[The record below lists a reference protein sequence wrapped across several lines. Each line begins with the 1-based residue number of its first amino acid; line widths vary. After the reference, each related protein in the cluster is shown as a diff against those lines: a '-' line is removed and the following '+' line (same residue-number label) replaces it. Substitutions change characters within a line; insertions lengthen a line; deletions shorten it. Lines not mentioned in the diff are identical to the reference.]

1 MKDRG
6 RRAEGGARGWQCGRG
21 GASERAREREKEK
34 REKNRFPG
42 NSSLIRSSFFFSS
55 SSSNFRRHAGI
66 HLVSLGARNLMI
78 REFSFLSHT
87 HKHTH
92 TH

>member
-1 MKDRG
+1 MAVWAG
-6 RRAEGGARGWQCGRG
+6 RSER
-21 GASERAREREKEK
+21 ASEREREREEGKK
-34 REKNRFPG
+34 SISGKFK
-42 NSSLIRSSFFFSS
+42 LDSFFIFFSS

-87 HKHTH
+87 HTH
-92 TH
+92 IYIYINIF